1 MDVYQSVL
9 WHKFTKLFCTAN
21 RESKDEHGD
30 VSVAVEVVANH
41 FKIDRTAHFVG
52 EIFLQR
58 WHLRIFFGKKSII
71 FSELVIWISEVDDL

>member
-1 MDVYQSVL
+1 MFCGTSSQSCFVL
-9 WHKFTKLFCTAN
+9 QTENQKTNMEMFL
-21 RESKDEHGD
+21 SQ
-30 VSVAVEVVANH
+30 EVVANH

>member
-30 VSVAVEVVANH
+30 VSVTVEVVANH
-41 FKIDRTAHFVG
+41 FKIDRGHILLEKSFCRGGAC
-52 EIFLQR
+52 EYFLVKNR
-58 WHLRIFFGKKSII
+58 
-71 FSELVIWISEVDDL
+71 

>member
-30 VSVAVEVVANH
+30 VSVTVEVVANH
-41 FKIDRTAHFVG
+41 FKIDRTARFVG
-52 EIFLQR
+52 EIFCRGGTCEYFLVKNRQ
-58 WHLRIFFGKKSII
+58 FF
-71 FSELVIWISEVDDL
+71 LNL